1 MPGIEIPNSQIA
13 GNALQ
18 YRTAADLLFR
28 HMKDVNC
35 VLPLLT
41 CASFAI
47 ELYLKSL
54 NAFSVYHL
62 DDESDLGEEGQEFA
76 LEPSCD
82 GDDEI
87 EDSDVYR
94 VTASPVG
101 HGHKLEDLFNSINAP
116 IRQQMEDKYRSET
129 HTEFVDDLKPYN
141 RTFVDARYC
150 FEKSGGN
157 LLGYGSIS
165 QIVRLSAFVS
175 DFVICLLRKGT

>member
-101 HGHKLEDLFNSINAP
+101 QGHKLEDLFNSINAP

-141 RTFVDARYC
+141 RTFVDTRYC
-150 FEKSGGN
+150 FEMSGGN
-157 LLGYGSIS
+157 LLGYGSI
-165 QIVRLSAFVS
+165 RY
-175 DFVICLLRKGT
+175 DFKQ